1 MNDNMTQIKFTIES
15 DIVATFKAR
24 CTSKGVSMTSVIR
37 QWMSA
42 RQPTR
47 EVKATVLSRPKRR
60 KAVVEIIG
68 LLNEILEM
76 EEQYRDSIPE
86 QFAQRHEWSGH
97 ACEHLAEAIEYL
109 EEAFTPS

>member
-1 MNDNMTQIKFTIES
+1 MTDKTTQIKFTIES

-47 EVKATVLSRPKRR
+47 EVKAPIPSRPKRR
-60 KAVVEIIG
+60 RAVAEIIG

-86 QFAQRHEWSGH
+86 QFTQRLEWSEH
-97 ACEHLAEAIEYL
+97 ACEHLAEAIAYL
-109 EEAFTPS
+109 EDAFAPP

>member
-1 MNDNMTQIKFTIES
+1 MTDKMTQIKFTIES
-15 DIVATFKAR
+15 DIVAAFKTR

-42 RQPTR
+42 RQPTK

-60 KAVVEIIG
+60 KTVVELIV

-86 QFAQRHEWSGH
+86 QFTQRLEWSEH
-97 ACEHLAEAIEYL
+97 ACEHLAEAIACL
-109 EEAFTPS
+109 EEAFAPQ